1 MGAMEHLHLL
11 TSVGLAKQHASQAA
25 QLLPAIMGHL
35 YSAQDPPA
43 ACISIVAHLQR
54 SAGTSS
60 PTCGNSYAAATHGFH
75 SVS

>member
-11 TSVGLAKQHASQAA
+11 MSVCLAKQHASQAA
-25 QLLPAIMGHL
+25 QLLPAIMVHL

-60 PTCGNSYAAATHGFH
+60 STCAAAELDFY
-75 SVS
+75 SLS